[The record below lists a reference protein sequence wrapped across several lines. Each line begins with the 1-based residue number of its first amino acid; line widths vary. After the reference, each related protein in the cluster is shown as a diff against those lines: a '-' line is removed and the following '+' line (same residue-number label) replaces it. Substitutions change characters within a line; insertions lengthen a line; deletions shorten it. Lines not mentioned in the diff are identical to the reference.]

1 MKISI
6 VLVFSGILALL
17 AQAVQAAPLANAK
30 ILNLGGTVTIHQVPD
45 IASATALKVG
55 DIIKQGD
62 VVSTGSQSTVKI
74 AFSNGSVIDLD
85 PNSQVQLELVV
96 QKPYK
101 GQKTYQNLDRDPS
114 QSVTLLNLNY
124 GSLFGHVKKLTNAS
138 KFNVKT
144 PLGVAVVKGTRFRVG
159 FSYDSLS
166 NNFRF
171 VTNNIDGIVD
181 VVTVPEV
188 NNIDYGMQNNVEVR
202 LATTGDASTVVIAVP
217 PAHVMSVNLPLDD
230 PMTEEIVDF
239 DRNVSPGAEDDVVAG
254 TEPPKPPMT
263 DPEDDSEVVA
273 SPSDGT

>member
-30 ILNLGGTVTIHQVPD
+30 ILNLGGTVTIHQGENYG
-45 IASATALKVG
+45 SAKALKVG

-85 PNSQVQLELVV
+85 PNSQIALEIVA
-96 QKPYK
+96 QKPYQ
-101 GQKTYQNLDRDPS
+101 GQKTYQQLDRDPS
-114 QSVTLLNLNY
+114 QSITLLTMNY
-124 GSLFGHVKKLTNAS
+124 GSLLGHVKKLTDAS
-138 KFNVKT
+138 KFNIKT
-144 PLGVAVVKGTRFRVG
+144 PLGVTVVRGTRFRVA
-159 FSYDSLS
+159 FNYDSLS

-181 VVTVPEV
+181 VITASEGQE
-188 NNIDYGMQNNVEVR
+188 IDYGLQNNVDVR
-202 LATTGDASTVVIAVP
+202 LATAEDASTVVIAVP
-217 PAHVMSVNLPLDD
+217 PAHVMSVTLPLDD
-230 PMTEEIVDF
+230 PMTEEIIDF
-239 DRNVSPGAEDDVVAG
+239 DRNVSPEAEDDVAAG

-263 DPEDDSEVVA
+263 DPEDDSEVAA
-273 SPSDGT
+273 SPSDGA

>member
-30 ILNLGGTVTIHQVPD
+30 ILNLGGTVTIHQGAD

-144 PLGVAVVKGTRFRVG
+144 PLGVTVVKGTRFRVG

-166 NNFRF
+166 NYFRF

-188 NNIDYGMQNNVEVR
+188 DNIDYGMQNNVEVK
-202 LATTGDASTVVIAVP
+202 LSTADYENLKAIGIP
-217 PAHVMSVNLPLDD
+217 PAHMISIVLSSND
-230 PMTEEIVDF
+230 PKSEEYVDF
-239 DRNVSPGAEDDVVAG
+239 DKNLAPGSDFVIMTPA
-254 TEPPKPPMT
+254 PPTATNP
-263 DPEDDSEVVA
+263 DDSEIA
-273 SPSDGT
+273 SPASQN